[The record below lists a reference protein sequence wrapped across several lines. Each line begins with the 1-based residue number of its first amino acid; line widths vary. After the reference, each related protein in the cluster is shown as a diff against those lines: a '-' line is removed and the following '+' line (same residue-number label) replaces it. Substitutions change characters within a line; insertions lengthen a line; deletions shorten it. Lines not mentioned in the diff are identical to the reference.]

1 MPLTADQRSDILA
14 YLEDEAETAG
24 LTFDSKA
31 IAEFMLDHWDSITD
45 LTQMERKSLRR
56 EIRML
61 RDQRPILRAEL
72 DAVIARIAEID
83 AILNP

>member
-14 YLEDEAETAG
+14 YVTDEAETDGVEIG
-24 LTFDSKA
+24 LDF
-31 IAEFMLDHWDSITD
+31 IFDHWDDITNA
-45 LTQMERKSLRR
+45 TQMERKALRR

-61 RDQRPILRAEL
+61 RDQRPILRQQL
-72 DAVIARIAEID
+72 DDLVARIAAID